1 MNWKNFALPILR
13 CQKKR
18 ILVMGRHDSSRIYEG
33 AKSLGEVQK
42 KLEVLHNSQSRK
54 FNSTLEEFETLGE
67 KLDSQTENSGKKLD
81 RLIDMVNENE
91 SSLDEVVDELM
102 GVHKKLNLIMKHLGL
117 TDEPRK

>member
-1 MNWKNFALPILR
+1 
-13 CQKKR
+13 
-18 ILVMGRHDSSRIYEG
+18 MGRHDSSRIYEG

>member
-1 MNWKNFALPILR
+1 
-13 CQKKR
+13 
-18 ILVMGRHDSSRIYEG
+18 MGRHDSSRIYEG

-54 FNSTLEEFETLGE
+54 FNSPLEEFETLGE
-67 KLDSQTENSGKKLD
+67 KLDSQTENSRKKLD